1 MSEKKQYPK
10 QAEPSLHGQDADPA
24 LLFEKFGRVSFSLD
38 EKEIATIF
46 MHDMDGQNVF
56 SHAFV
61 EDFLT
66 VLDGVEEINPRVVIL
81 RGLKS
86 TFSGGAD
93 KESLMELASGKIVVR
108 DLVISERLINCR
120 FPVISAMEGHAMGGG
135 FVIALCSDIIIA
147 SMEARYG
154 TVFMNMGF
162 TPGMG
167 TTTLLQGA
175 VGSYIANEMMF
186 TGRRYKGRELAEK
199 STNIN
204 YILPKKEV
212 PAKARDLALQIAEK
226 NPKSVQLLKYSL
238 AAPKKK
244 LLTDARLQEDMMH
257 ALSFGYPET
266 KKIIDDLY
274 AG

>member
-1 MSEKKQYPK
+1 MMSKK
-10 QAEPSLHGQDADPA
+10 AEISEYQEGSSAEELH
-24 LLFEKFGRVSFSLD
+24 ERYGRVSWAID
-38 EKEIATIF
+38 EREIATLF
-46 MHDMDGQNVF
+46 MHDVPGQNVF
-56 SHAFV
+56 SHDFV
-61 EDFLT
+61 ADFLLA
-66 VLDGVEEINPRVVIL
+66 LDEIEESNPRVLIL
-81 RGLKS
+81 RGLDS

-93 KESLMELASGKIVVR
+93 KDSLMELASGKIVVR

-135 FVIALCSDIIIA
+135 FVIGLCSDIIIA
-147 SMEARYG
+147 AREARYG

-167 TTTLLQGA
+167 TTTLLQQA

-186 TGRRYKGRELAEK
+186 TGKRYKGRELAEK

-204 YILPKKEV
+204 YILPRSEV
-212 PAKARDLALQIAEK
+212 LEKARDIAIQIAEK

-238 AAPKKK
+238 AAVKKK
-244 LLTDARLQEDMMH
+244 LLIEARLQEDMMH